1 MSTVIPISNPQRGFQ
16 TWDLAQ
22 IYTGP
27 SGTGAY
33 VPNNNDL
40 VVDFTS
46 GFYQVT
52 DVDYTTGLS
61 ALTPWIPPNQNSGVI
76 ASDTLLGSAP
86 GAPSES
92 YRCYINTSVTP
103 YSLALDSALYV
114 YSAKAAYCK
123 VFLGTNISSTG
134 TVISAQVDQNNNI
147 TTENLSLAIV
157 QTANVNNLAIANV
170 NPGVCTQAMQDG
182 ELVTAVIY
190 ATDGT
195 VLSYSKLL
203 VADTNF
209 NRPLNASTKYITG
222 IELVSDFISSSN
234 NQLLEIPINMLTQAI
249 MLQGK
254 VSYSDGTSVILP
266 IDGNRFNL
274 AGMNNYIASAV
285 GQQVPLVLIYN
296 FAPNEYGYMVNGVYP
311 NRFIV
316 ADYSITTIAVAG
328 AYSAKIYAVPRW
340 NIAAGQY
347 SLSFFMYN
355 LNRDAVYDVTPFVTM
370 VAPSTFNPSIYG
382 TAQTITIRLNLNQVA
397 PSFAYYIQSQ
407 IITLNI
413 ESNGNVPAWWVQY
426 SPTGPQMA
434 VGGNYVANLSA
445 TGFVNSWNL
454 DISCGLVNSA
464 QWLTALY
471 FNGQPVFNPTSETQ
485 APTPNY
491 VRIIIGS
498 SYTAII
504 PISQFNAMIP
514 ALVLT
519 PPDPKQGDV
528 VLLEFLYRS
537 GSTPDQEL
545 GLGVLP
551 IVLH

>member
-1 MSTVIPISNPQRGFQ
+1 MPTVVPISNPQRGFQ
-16 TWDLAQ
+16 NWALSQ

-33 VPNNNDL
+33 VPNNGDM
-40 VVDFTS
+40 VTDFAS

-61 ALTPWIPPNQNSGVI
+61 TLTPWLPPNQNSGVI
-76 ASDTLLGSAP
+76 PSDTLLGSAP

-92 YRCYINTSVTP
+92 YRCYVNTSITP
-103 YSLALDSALYV
+103 YSLSLDSALYV
-114 YSAKAAYCK
+114 YSSKAAYCK

-147 TTENLSLAIV
+147 TTENLSLSVV
-157 QTANVNNLAIANV
+157 QTANSNNLAIANV
-170 NPGVCTQAMQDG
+170 NSGVCTQAVSDG

-190 ATDGT
+190 AADGT

-203 VADTNF
+203 TSVTNF
-209 NRPLNASTKYITG
+209 NRPLNASTKYVTG
-222 IELVSDFISSSN
+222 VELVSDFLSPSN
-234 NQLLEIPINMLTQAI
+234 SQLLEIPVNMLTQSI
-249 MLQGK
+249 LLQGK
-254 VSYSDGTSVILP
+254 VLYSDGTSVILP
-266 IDGNRFNL
+266 IDGTRFNL

-296 FAPNEYGYMVNGVYP
+296 FASNEYGYEVSGVYP
-311 NRFIV
+311 NRFMT
-316 ADYSITTIAVAG
+316 ADYTVTTVAVAG
-328 AYSAKIYAVPRW
+328 AYSVKIYAVPRW
-340 NIAAGQY
+340 NATAGQY
-347 SLSFFMYN
+347 TLSFFMYN
-355 LNRDAVYDVTPFVTM
+355 LNRNAVYDVTPYVTM
-370 VAPSTFNPSIYG
+370 VSPNIFNPAAYN
-382 TAQTITIRLNLNQVA
+382 TAQTISIRLNLNQVA
-397 PSFAYYIQSQ
+397 PSFAYYIQNQ
-407 IITLNI
+407 VITLNL
-413 ESNGNVPAWWVQY
+413 ESNGTAPAWWAQY

-434 VGGNYVANLSA
+434 VGSNYVANISS
-445 TGFVNSWNL
+445 TGVANTWNIDL
-454 DISCGLVNSA
+454 SCGLTSSA
-464 QWLTALY
+464 TWLQALY
-471 FNGQPVFNPTSETQ
+471 TNGQPLYNPVSETG

-491 VRIIIGS
+491 VRVIIGT

-504 PISQFNAMIP
+504 PIAAFNTVIP

-537 GSTPDQEL
+537 GSNPDQEL

-551 IVLH
+551 IQLH